1 VARCVSRASR
11 VRLEVL
17 PGSAIDGPPARWLGA
32 VLCRD
37 VIDGDGRPA
46 LAKGTRLRPED
57 TTVLAR
63 ASPAELHLLWLD
75 EGDVGEDDAAVR
87 IAAAV
92 AGPGTEARD
101 PVESQVRLVS
111 AWRGLVQVDVPTLAA
126 VNAVDGVTVFTVPDG
141 LPVDAG
147 RTLAGVKVTPLAIAE
162 SAVLAAERAASPAR
176 DGVGVLAVL
185 PFLPLRV
192 AAIVR
197 QHLTDEAR
205 ARFERSI
212 RMRSAW
218 YGGGVEPVRYVDD
231 DAPQVEDALREAAAS
246 SDVVLAVGVASVDPL
261 EVTWQSLIGAGATSL
276 RRGLPM
282 HPGSSYWIAEL
293 SGKPVIGVAS
303 CGMFSRRSALDL
315 LLARLHAGLP
325 LDNAYLSSLGHGGL
339 LGREAAWRI
348 PPYEAALDDD
358 PDEL

>member
-1 VARCVSRASR
+1 

-17 PGSAIDGPPARWLGA
+17 PGSAIDGTPARWSGA

-37 VIDGDGRPA
+37 VVGAGGR
-46 LAKGTRLRPED
+46 
-57 TTVLAR
+57 TVLTKGAVL
-63 ASPAELHLLWLD
+63 AADDAAILESAQPVELHLLWLD
-75 EGDVGEDDAAVR
+75 EGDLGEDAAAIR

-92 AGPGTEARD
+92 AGPGTSTRA
-101 PVESQVRLVS
+101 PVESQARLVS

-126 VNAVDGVTVFTVPDG
+126 VNLIDGVTVFTVPDG

-162 SAVLAAERAASPAR
+162 TAVVAAERAAATSTDDA
-176 DGVGVLAVL
+176 DVLSVR

-197 QHLTDEAR
+197 QQLTDNAR
-205 ARFERSI
+205 ARFERSLGL
-212 RMRSAW
+212 RSDW
-218 YGGGVEPVRYVDD
+218 FGGSVLPVRYIDD
-231 DAPQVEDALREAAAS
+231 DARQVQDALRAAAAS
-246 SDVVLAVGVASVDPL
+246 ADVVLAVGVASVDPL
-261 EVTWQSLIGAGATSL
+261 EVTWQSLLASGATSI

-293 SGKPVIGVAS
+293 LGTPVIGVAS

-325 LDNAYLSSLGHGGL
+325 LDPTYLASLGHGGL

-348 PPYEAALDDD
+348 PPYEAALDED
-358 PDEL
+358 PEEP

>member
-1 VARCVSRASR
+1 

-17 PGSAIDGPPARWLGA
+17 SGSVIDEAPERWAGAI
-32 VLCRD
+32 LCRD
-37 VIDGDGRPA
+37 VVGRDGRA
-46 LAKGTRLRPED
+46 LLNKGVRLGSD
-57 TTVLAR
+57 NAATLLAAR
-63 ASPAELHLLWLD
+63 PAELHLLWL
-75 EGDVGEDDAAVR
+75 ESGDVGEDAAAVR

-92 AGPGTEARD
+92 AGPGTATRP

-111 AWRGLVQVDVPTLAA
+111 TWRGLVSVDVSALAA
-126 VNAVDGVTVFTVPDG
+126 VNGVDGVTVFTVPDG

-162 SAVLAAERAASPAR
+162 ESVQAAEHAATAAAAST
-176 DGVGVLAVL
+176 GVVRVR

-197 QHLTDEAR
+197 QHLTDDAR
-205 ARFERSI
+205 ERFERSI
-212 RMRSAW
+212 AMRSAW
-218 YGGGVEPVRYVDD
+218 YGGTVEAVRYVDD
-231 DAPQVEDALREAAAS
+231 DAEQVQEALREAAAS
-246 SDVVLAVGVASVDPL
+246 ADVVLAVGVASVDPL
-261 EVTWQSLIGAGATSL
+261 EVTWQSLLAAGATSL

-293 SGKPVIGVAS
+293 LGSPVIGVAS

-325 LDNAYLSSLGHGGL
+325 LDPGYLASLGHGGL
-339 LGREAAWRI
+339 LGKEAAWRI
-348 PPYEAALDDD
+348 PPYEAALDDE
-358 PDEL
+358 PDEG

>member
-1 VARCVSRASR
+1 

-17 PGSAIDGPPARWLGA
+17 PGAAVDNAPELWSGAI
-32 VLCRD
+32 LCRD
-37 VIDGDGRPA
+37 VIGGDGR
-46 LAKGTRLRPED
+46 
-57 TTVLAR
+57 TVLTKGSRLGPGDTAML
-63 ASPAELHLLWLD
+63 AATHPAELHLLWLD
-75 EGDVGEDDAAVR
+75 PGDVGEDAAAVR

-92 AGPGTEARD
+92 AGTGAASRD

-111 AWRGLVQVDVPTLAA
+111 TWRGLVSVDVTALAA

-162 SAVLAAERAASPAR
+162 ASVRAAEHAAASAAEGG
-176 DGVGVLAVL
+176 GVVRVR

-197 QHLTDEAR
+197 QHLADDAR
-205 ARFERSI
+205 QRFERSI
-212 RMRSAW
+212 AMRSSW
-218 YGGGVEPVRYVDD
+218 YGGAVVAVSYVED
-231 DAPQVEDALREAAAS
+231 DAEQVQSALREAAS
-246 SDVVLAVGVASVDPL
+246 SADVVLAVGVASVDPL
-261 EVTWQSLIGAGATSL
+261 EVTWQSLLAAGATSL

-293 SGKPVIGVAS
+293 LGSPVIGVAS

-325 LDNAYLSSLGHGGL
+325 LDPAYLASLGHGGL

-358 PDEL
+358 PDEG